1 MLESNVS
8 VGDTCKEIGV
18 TRHDS
23 DDAVTEQKHNAEF
36 LAVISFL
43 ASYWIISFCSR
54 RRNENQHVVRNN

>member
-1 MLESNVS
+1 MESLALPYHLRLRRHLHNVS

-36 LAVISFL
+36 LLKLVTG
-43 ASYWIISFCSR
+43 
-54 RRNENQHVVRNN
+54 